1 MGMKALFTAVV
12 SLTLFATSAQ
22 ANMLLKD
29 VGIIGLMSHDIFAW
43 DRKNEVN
50 TENGRLDLS
59 TIFDYEGGNLWESG
73 GNPKNAENAPVYTVT
88 MDLVDFYK
96 ARLAAGDDTV
106 QARKATVV
114 RFHDIVLESYTRVMS
129 VTLPSQMS
137 FELPNNTEQAAL
149 RAMHDILPGRVVLFD
164 RIGRKELVLTNFF
177 SAKTRLNEKE
187 MNQQLRNFDGDYDAE
202 YKRIEIPFTGKVINL
217 MDIDREF
224 IEKFS
229 PYRQSEML
237 ADLASV
243 GRGEKAMSQLHFASH
258 LTDLFSKAFCSK
270 GNAWM
275 PQEVPCH

>member
-1 MGMKALFTAVV
+1 MRIQAALVMTLALTFGAV
-12 SLTLFATSAQ
+12 SAK

-43 DRKNEVN
+43 DRPNEVN

-59 TIFDYEGGNLWESG
+59 TIFDYDGGKLWESG

-96 ARLAAGDDTV
+96 ARLAAGDNAV

-114 RFHDIVLESYTRVMS
+114 QFHAIVKESYIRVMG
-129 VTLPSQMS
+129 VEMPSEMS
-137 FELPNNTEQAAL
+137 SAFPNNTEQAAL
-149 RAMHDILPGRVVLFD
+149 RAMHDILPSKIELFD

-177 SAKTRLNEKE
+177 TAKTRLNAKE

-202 YKRIEIPFTGKVINL
+202 YKRIEIPFTGKIINL
-217 MDIDREF
+217 MEIDREF

-237 ADLASV
+237 TELASV
-243 GRGEKAMSQLHFASH
+243 GRGEKPMGQIYFGSH
-258 LTDLFSKAFCSK
+258 LTDLFAKAFCSLE
-270 GNAWM
+270 NPWM
-275 PQEVPCH
+275 PQETPCR

>member
-1 MGMKALFTAVV
+1 MGMKAVLTAVV

-43 DRKNEVN
+43 DRPNEVN

-59 TIFDYEGGNLWESG
+59 TIFDYDGGKLWESG

-96 ARLAAGDDTV
+96 ARLAAGDNAV
-106 QARKATVV
+106 QARQATVV
-114 RFHDIVLESYTRVMS
+114 RFHAIVIESYTRVMS
-129 VTLPSQMS
+129 VTLPNQISS
-137 FELPNNTEQAAL
+137 ELPNNTEQAAL
-149 RAMHDILPGRVVLFD
+149 RAMHDILPGRIELFD

-177 SAKTRLNEKE
+177 TAKTRLNEKE

-237 ADLASV
+237 ADLAAV
-243 GRGEKAMSQLHFASH
+243 GRAEKSMQQVHFASH

-275 PQEVPCH
+275 PQEIPCH